1 MKTKLPEEK
10 IDIFNEDSF
19 RGITIGNR
27 KVIKTIIFIIGLL
40 AALIPILEI
49 IFGPLAPMY
58 QRPVHMLLM
67 IGLTLF
73 LYPSGFFKSEKAE
86 SIFNIFLILL
96 LIFVCA
102 WASSRWTYF
111 YVTPTPVPIEALF
124 GLIFVLLV
132 FEATRRAIGLA
143 MAIIGGVFLLYCFV
157 GPYMPRY
164 FAHQGYKP
172 TELVTHLIVGVEGM
186 MGDLAAIS
194 ANQIVFFMMFAA
206 FLRYTHSTEI
216 FMDFSKAIAGD
227 KSGGPAKVAVV
238 ASGFMAMVSGSA
250 SGNTATTGS
259 VTIPLM
265 ISLGFKKH
273 VAAAIEAV
281 SSTAGQFMP
290 PIMGA
295 AAFIIAEYTGLSY
308 WDVAIAA
315 FLPSVIYFI
324 IMFCVVDIMSKKG
337 HLSGMTKDQLP
348 PLGASFRRTIPI
360 AVPIIILVVM
370 LAMRMSVQLSIVVS
384 LIALILICIPIKEQ
398 RIGVVRIF
406 KALALTAKILIP
418 ITTSCAV
425 AGLIVGVMTLTG
437 FGERLSYGILA
448 FADGNLFKGLL
459 LTALVCLILGMGLPT
474 LGAYV
479 VLATLGAP
487 ALQMLGAPI
496 LASHLFIFYF
506 AIISAITPPV
516 CLSSYVAASIAGA
529 NPLKVGVTSLIVAP
543 FIYALPFF
551 FVYHPALLFQG
562 SFLTVVVTVIETIII
577 LYNVTILFQRYMFD
591 TLKIYEIAIIV
602 ANLLFYLKSNN
613 FIIFIAVF
621 AAFVVFHG
629 IRSGKFRKVKK
640 GETV

>member
-19 RGITIGNR
+19 RGITIGNK
-27 KVIKTIIFIIGLL
+27 KVIKTIIFAMGLM
-40 AALIPILEI
+40 AAIIPILEV
-49 IFGPLAPMY
+49 IFGPLTPMF
-58 QRPVHMLLM
+58 QRPIHLFLM
-67 IGLTLF
+67 IGLTFF

-86 SIFNIFLILL
+86 SILNIFLVLL
-96 LIFVCA
+96 LLFVCA

-111 YVTPTPVPIEALF
+111 YVTPSPLPIEALF
-124 GLIFVLLV
+124 GLIFVILV
-132 FEATRRAIGLA
+132 FEATRRAIGMA
-143 MAIIGGVFLLYCFV
+143 MAIIGAVFLIYCFV
-157 GPYMPRY
+157 GPWMPRY

-186 MGDLAAIS
+186 MGELAAIS

-227 KSGGPAKVAVV
+227 KTGGPAKVAVV
-238 ASGFMAMVSGSA
+238 SSGFMAMVSGSA
-250 SGNTATTGS
+250 SGNTATTGA

-265 ISLGFKKH
+265 ISLGFKRH

-315 FLPSVIYFI
+315 FLPSLIYFI
-324 IMFCVVDIMSKKG
+324 IMFFVVDIMSKKDNI
-337 HLSGMTKDQLP
+337 SGLPKDQLP
-348 PLGASFRRTIPI
+348 PLGPSFRKTIPI
-360 AVPIIILVVM
+360 MVPIVILVVM
-370 LAMRMSVQLSIVVS
+370 LALRMSVQLSIVVS
-384 LIALILICIPIKEQ
+384 LIALILICIPIKNQ
-398 RIGVVRIF
+398 RIGVVKIF

-425 AGLIVGVMTLTG
+425 AGLIVGVMSLTG

-448 FADGNLFKGLL
+448 FADGNLFRGLL
-459 LTALVCLILGMGLPT
+459 LTAVVCLILGMGLPT

-487 ALQMLGAPI
+487 ALQLLGAPV

-516 CLSSYVAASIAGA
+516 CLSSYVGASIAGA
-529 NPLKVGVTSLIVAP
+529 NPLKVGFTSLTLAP
-543 FIYALPFF
+543 FIYMLPFF
-551 FVYHPALLFQG
+551 FVYDPALLFQG
-562 SFLTVVVTVIETIII
+562 GFVAIVISVFKTLIVLLNI
-577 LYNVTILFQRYMFD
+577 TMLFQVFLFAK
-591 TLKIYEIAIIV
+591 LKIYEFAIV
-602 ANLLFYLKSNN
+602 LLNVLFYVYSGN
-613 FIIFIAVF
+613 FLIFIAIF
-621 AAFVVFHG
+621 AAFVIFHG
-629 IRSGKFRKVKK
+629 IRTGKFKKK
-640 GETV
+640 GEII